1 VFDLKEIKWEVDCK
15 NGYVY
20 KKEKKLNT
28 IVNEESEVRGKKI
41 HCAMILPYVAS
52 SNFKLNFFLGPPSR
66 ISHLDA
72 NKFMEHAHQSYAH
85 ITF

>member
-1 VFDLKEIKWEVDCK
+1 MDCK

-20 KKEKKLNT
+20 GKENKLNT
-28 IVNEESEVRGKKI
+28 IVKEESEVRGKKI

-52 SNFKLNFFLGPPSR
+52 SNFKLKTSLGPPSR

-72 NKFMEHAHQSYAH
+72 NKFMEHPQQSYAH